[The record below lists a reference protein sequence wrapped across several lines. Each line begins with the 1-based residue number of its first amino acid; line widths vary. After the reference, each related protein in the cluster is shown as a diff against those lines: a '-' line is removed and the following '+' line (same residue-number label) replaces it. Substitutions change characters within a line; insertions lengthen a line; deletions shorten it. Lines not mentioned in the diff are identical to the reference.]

1 MASSKQ
7 MPWQLKG
14 VPWKTE
20 AAFWG
25 WVRGILRKGWSRHPV
40 KLEYIKQHRKRIK
53 NPNPKGKVPEV
64 WGCTCEMCG
73 NDFVQSMI
81 EIDHLNAASS
91 LRCIE
96 DLQGFAERLLVVTFE
111 DIRALCKPCHS
122 IVTLSQKKGVSLEE
136 ATLEQKVIAIDKL
149 NVTEVKKW
157 LLERG
162 ITPATNKPGRR
173 KQIKEFLMENNE

>member
-1 MASSKQ
+1 
-7 MPWQLKG
+7 
-14 VPWKTE
+14 
-20 AAFWG
+20 
-25 WVRGILRKGWSRHPV
+25 
-40 KLEYIKQHRKRIK
+40 
-53 NPNPKGKVPEV
+53 
-64 WGCTCEMCG
+64 
-73 NDFVQSMI
+73 MI

-157 LLERG
+157 LLQRG